1 VIGWLVL
8 LVLSGTPRLSAAGSP
23 AAAPASPPTAKATP
37 QYGAS
42 GFDATGED
50 PATKPGDDFFRFA
63 NGGWIDRTEIPA
75 DKPAYSLRLAI
86 TDRTEQRLHEL
97 MEAAAPVAEHEPR
110 TLEGK
115 VGAFYKSFMNEARIE
130 SLGARPLEGELSA
143 IRTAKDR
150 QAIAALMGR
159 ADTDFYGSLFGVYTD
174 VDLKDPKH
182 YALYVSQS
190 GLGLPDRDY
199 HLEAKFASQKAA
211 YQKYVATLLGLLHW
225 PEPEARARA
234 IVALEDSIAAASWT
248 KAQQR
253 DPVAIYNP
261 MTLGELQKFAPG
273 FAWRP
278 YLTSE
283 GFDSLDRVIVSEKSA
298 FPKLA
303 AIFARTPVATLQ
315 AWMAFGV
322 ADHAA
327 PYLSK
332 PFTDPC
338 FEMRNHTLSG
348 QEKPSDRWKRGV
360 RAVSGGDFLAGD
372 RYDHFGNLG
381 WAVGEMYSAKYF
393 PPEAKSRIEVLVANV
408 KAAYRERIEKLD
420 WMSPPTRKEA
430 LEKLDTY
437 LIKVGY
443 PDQKRDLSKL
453 VIRDDD
459 LVGNVRRAAAADWAF
474 YVGRIGGPV
483 DQGDWI
489 MTPQTNDA
497 YNGSLRDIVFPA
509 GILQPPVFD
518 VNADPAYNY
527 GAAGGIIGHELTH
540 GFDDQGR
547 KLDAEGK
554 LRDWWAPEDAK
565 VFDAR
570 AATLGKQY
578 SSYEP
583 LPGVRVNGDLTMGEN
598 IADLGGLSL
607 ALAAYRMSLAGRPAP
622 VVDGLTGDQRVFLGW
637 AQAWRGKLRDEAIKR
652 QVVSDPHSPRMY
664 RVNGV
669 VRNMD
674 AWYEA
679 FDVKPGNKLYV
690 APEDRVR
697 IW

>member
-1 VIGWLVL
+1 VRSFPILAAL
-8 LVLSGTPRLSAAGSP
+8 LIASSAH
-23 AAAPASPPTAKATP
+23 AAAPAIPGSKTAP

-63 NGGWIDRTEIPA
+63 NGGWVDRTEIPA

-86 TDRTEQRLHEL
+86 TDRTEQRIHDLV
-97 MEAAAPVAEHEPR
+97 EAAAGSAEHEPR

-130 SLGARPLEGELSA
+130 SLGSRPLDGEMSA
-143 IRTAKDR
+143 IRAANDR
-150 QAIAALMGR
+150 KAIAALMGR
-159 ADTDFYGSLFGVYTD
+159 ADSDYFGSLFGVYTD
-174 VDLKDPKH
+174 VDLKDPKR
-182 YALYVSQS
+182 YAVYVTQS

-199 HLEAKFASQKAA
+199 YLQPQFASQKAA
-211 YQKYVATLLGLLHW
+211 YQKYVAQLLGLLHW

-234 IVALEDSIAAASWT
+234 IVALEDSLAAASWA
-248 KAQQR
+248 KAEQR
-253 DPVAIYNP
+253 DPVATYNP
-261 MTLGELQKFAPG
+261 MTIAALEKFAPG

-278 YLTSE
+278 YLAGE
-283 GFDSLDRVIVSEKSA
+283 GFPALDRAIVNEKSA
-298 FPKLA
+298 FPKLT
-303 AIFARTPVATLQ
+303 AIFSRTPVSTLQ
-315 AWMAFGV
+315 AWLAFSV

-332 PFTDPC
+332 PFADAF

-348 QEKPSDRWKRGV
+348 QQRLSERWKRGV
-360 RAVSGGDFLAGD
+360 RAVSGGDFLVD
-372 RYDHFGNLG
+372 RYDRFGNLG
-381 WAVGEMYSAKYF
+381 WAVGQMYTTKYF
-393 PPEAKSRIEVLVANV
+393 PPEAKARIEELVANV
-408 KAAYRERIEKLD
+408 KAAYHERIEKLD
-420 WMSPPTRKEA
+420 WMSPPTRAEA
-430 LEKLDTY
+430 LQKLDTY
-437 LIKVGY
+437 HIKVGY
-443 PDQKRDLSKL
+443 PDQPRDYSKL

-459 LVGNVRRAAAADWAF
+459 IVGNVRRAAAADWAF
-474 YVGRIGGPV
+474 YVGRAGGPV
-483 DQGDWI
+483 DLNDWG

-518 VNADPAYNY
+518 PNADPAYNY

-554 LRDWWAPEDAK
+554 LRDWWAPADAK

-570 AATLGKQY
+570 ASMLRKQY

-598 IADLGGLSL
+598 IADLGGVSL
-607 ALAAYRMSLAGRPAP
+607 ALEAYRMSLSGRPAP
-622 VVDGLTGDQRVFLGW
+622 MVDGLTGDQRVFLGW

-674 AWYEA
+674 AWYDA